1 MSRDED
7 VQVVVPDSHGAVE
20 PMVTITTC
28 ASRVEA
34 HLAHGALVADGL
46 RPVVLTDDAG
56 GVHPQLGLAVH
67 GAVRIAVPAHEVD
80 RARDLLGELAS
91 GAYALPSSGEHERI
105 AAPPHGPLAGVVT
118 LALLGLLLAYRAV
131 TMVWPGLG

>member
-1 MSRDED
+1 MA
-7 VQVVVPDSHGAVE
+7 VPDPHGAVE
-20 PMVTITTC
+20 PMVTVTTC

-34 HLAHGALVADGL
+34 HLALGALVAEGL
-46 RPVVLTDDAG
+46 RPVVLTVDAG

-80 RARDLLGELAS
+80 RARDLLGELAA
-91 GAYALPSSGEHERI
+91 GAHALPSTGEHERI
-105 AAPPHGPLAGVVT
+105 AAPPHGPLVGIVT
-118 LALLGLLLAYRAV
+118 LALLGILLAYRVV